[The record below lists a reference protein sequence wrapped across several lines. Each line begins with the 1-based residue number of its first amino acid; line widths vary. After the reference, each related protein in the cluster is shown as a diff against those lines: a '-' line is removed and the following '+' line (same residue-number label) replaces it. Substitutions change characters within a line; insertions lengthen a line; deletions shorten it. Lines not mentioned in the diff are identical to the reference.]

1 MPKSI
6 NKSLIGGI
14 MLEIRIHGRGGQGGV
29 IASKILAYAFAMEGK
44 YVQAFPEFGVERRG
58 APVTAFIRVA
68 DQRINIRSKIYEP
81 QHLIVLE
88 PTLLNAIDI
97 TEGLKEGG
105 FIVINTKKKPNE
117 LNIKAKNSKIATV
130 DATGIALK
138 HRLGSSAAPI
148 VNTAILGGFAKAT
161 GFVKIESI
169 VDAIKKEVPIKP
181 DENAQAAIDAYNSTI
196 M

>member
-1 MPKSI
+1 MI
-6 NKSLIGGI
+6 
-14 MLEIRIHGRGGQGGV
+14 EIRIHGRGGQGAV
-29 IASKILAYAFAMEGK
+29 TSAELLAVAAFKDKKYA
-44 YVQAFPEFGVERRG
+44 QSFPMFGVERRG

-68 DQRINIRSKIYEP
+68 DERINIRSKIYEP

-105 FIVINTKKKPNE
+105 FIVINTKKKPEE
-117 LNIKAKNSKIATV
+117 LNIKVNNSKIATV

-169 VDAIKKEVPIKP
+169 VEAIKKEVPIKP
-181 DENAQAAIDAYNSTI
+181 EENAQAAIDAYNSTI